1 MGMYTKYFMHTTA
14 KISNGLKKGDS
25 GIEGHHYL
33 AKSALTCLKGGP
45 FVDAPRVQTVMTKRE
60 SEIFC
65 AKAKIS
71 FNKIMWCSLNTD
83 IV

>member
-45 FVDAPRVQTVMTKRE
+45 FVDAQRVQTVMTKRE
-60 SEIFC
+60 SESFC
-65 AKAKIS
+65 ARQKFLLTLFYQIY
-71 FNKIMWCSLNTD
+71 ML
-83 IV
+83 